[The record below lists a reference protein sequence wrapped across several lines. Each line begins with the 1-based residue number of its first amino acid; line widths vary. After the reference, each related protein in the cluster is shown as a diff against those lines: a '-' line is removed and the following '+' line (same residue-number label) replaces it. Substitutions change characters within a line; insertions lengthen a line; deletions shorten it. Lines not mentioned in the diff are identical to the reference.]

1 MSNFHHFSLHI
12 ILVKFGEQPVHME
25 TRVLDS
31 YMSIVYDVARTMAR
45 SYLAKGWRIDK
56 LECRDF
62 EFTEYNDSLW
72 KER

>member
-1 MSNFHHFSLHI
+1 
-12 ILVKFGEQPVHME
+12 
-25 TRVLDS
+25 
-31 YMSIVYDVARTMAR
+31 MSIVYDVARTMAR